1 MLKSI
6 ATAAL
11 LAAIAC
17 PAQTVLK
24 GMGRAPAEYS
34 AVWGK
39 PSRTGDGPFQST
51 EQIWT
56 VKRKS
61 GWSSQEYEVHVL
73 FRNARSMEERWIRPG
88 TDNWEKE
95 ELWTV
100 LDGKGGQF
108 NLLRQGTQLVSPYQ
122 VLIAPNTLINF
133 AASKGEMVAQLQNSI
148 QGPQLR
154 ISSRE
159 WAQTK
164 SDMGVSGGGLD
175 GGRLASG
182 IAQGRLRPQWGGKS
196 IQALTVH
203 LKELPPKPNARQW
216 NTRTNRGS
224 VAWITRKNVQLELVL
239 NETIASQEANR
250 VLQAAEPSPSALKEA
265 LRESLRKFYAAA
277 NLAVPGLI
285 GGSEWDPDRL
295 DGVFTDDV
303 LQDLLA
309 IKKMP
314 SEFSLLSWRDKSG
327 ESWNLSLLP
336 TGYRLAIS
344 WPAGMEP
351 K

>member
-1 MLKSI
+1 MLKIIS
-6 ATAAL
+6 TAAL
-11 LAAIAC
+11 LAVLASH
-17 PAQTVLK
+17 AQPVLS
-24 GMGRAPAEYS
+24 GLGRAPAEYS
-34 AVWGK
+34 ALWGK
-39 PSRTGDGPFQST
+39 PSRTGDGPFQTT

-56 VKRKS
+56 VKRSS
-61 GWSSQEYEVHVL
+61 GWSSQEFEVHVL
-73 FRNARSMEERWIRPG
+73 FRNAKSMEERWVRPG
-88 TDNWEKE
+88 SDTWEKE
-95 ELWTV
+95 ELWAV
-100 LDGKGGQF
+100 LDGKGGRF

-133 AASKGEMVAQLQNSI
+133 VASKGEMVAQLQNSI
-148 QGPQLR
+148 QGPQIR
-154 ISSRE
+154 ISSKE

-196 IQALTVH
+196 IGALTTN

-216 NTRTNRGS
+216 STRTNRGTLT
-224 VAWITRKNVQLELVL
+224 WTTRKNVQLELVL
-239 NETIASQEANR
+239 NEPIASQEANR
-250 VLQAAEPSPSALKEA
+250 ALQAAEPSQAALKEA
-265 LRESLRKFYAAA
+265 LREALRKFYGSA

-285 GGSEWDPDRL
+285 GGSEWDPDRI
-295 DGVFTDDV
+295 DGVFADEV

-309 IKKMP
+309 IKQMP
-314 SEFSLLSWRDKSG
+314 SEFSLLSWRDKAG

-336 TGYRLAIS
+336 TGYNLTIS

>member
-1 MLKSI
+1 MLKTF

-11 LAAIAC
+11 FAAIAIH
-17 PAQTVLK
+17 AQPVLS
-24 GMGRAPAEYS
+24 GLGRAPAEYS
-34 AVWGK
+34 ALWGK
-39 PSRTGDGPFQST
+39 PDRSGDGPFQST
-51 EQIWT
+51 EQVWT

-61 GWSSQEYEVHVL
+61 GWSSQEFEVHVL
-73 FRNARSMEERWIRPG
+73 FRNAKSMEERWVRPG
-88 TDNWEKE
+88 SDIWEKD
-95 ELWTV
+95 ELWAV
-100 LDGKGGQF
+100 LDGKGGRF

-164 SDMGVSGGGLD
+164 LDMGVSGGGQD
-175 GGRLASG
+175 GGRLASA

-196 IQALTVH
+196 IDALTGN
-203 LKELPPKPNARQW
+203 LKELPPKPSVRQW
-216 NTRTNRGS
+216 NARTNRGTLT
-224 VAWITRKNVQLELVL
+224 WTTRRNVQLDLRL
-239 NETIASQEANR
+239 NDPIAAQDANR
-250 VLQAAEPSPSALKEA
+250 VLQSADPNVAALKDA
-265 LRESLRKFYAAA
+265 LREALRKFYGAA
-277 NLAVPGLI
+277 NLAVPGLL
-285 GGSEWDPDRL
+285 GGSEWDPDRI
-295 DGVFTDDV
+295 DGIFPDEV

-336 TGYRLAIS
+336 TGYNLTIS

>member
-1 MLKSI
+1 MLKI
-6 ATAAL
+6 VATAAL
-11 LAAIAC
+11 VAAIASS
-17 PAQTVLK
+17 AQPVLS

-56 VKRKS
+56 VKRKN
-61 GWSSQEYEVHVL
+61 GWSSQEFEVHVL

-88 TDNWEKE
+88 SANWEKD

-100 LDGKGGQF
+100 LDGKGGSF

-133 AASKGEMVAQLQNSI
+133 TTSKGDMVAQLQNSI

-164 SDMGVSGGGLD
+164 SDMGVSGGGEF

-182 IAQGRLRPQWGGKS
+182 ISQGRVRPQWGGKS
-196 IQALTVH
+196 IPVLTAN
-203 LKELPPKPNARQW
+203 LKELPPKPNVRQW
-216 NTRTNRGS
+216 NTRTSRS
-224 VAWITRKNVQLELVL
+224 TLTWTTRKNAQLDLVL
-239 NETIASQEANR
+239 NEAVASQESNR
-250 VLQAAEPSPSALKEA
+250 VLQAAAPNPDALKEA
-265 LRESLRKFYAAA
+265 LREALRKFYAAA

-285 GGSEWDPDRL
+285 GGAEWDPDRI
-295 DGVFTDDV
+295 DGIFGDEV

-309 IKKMP
+309 IKRMP
-314 SEFSLLSWRDKSG
+314 SEFSLLSWRDKTG

-336 TGYRLAIS
+336 TGYRLTIS